1 MRGAGTGARRDRASR
16 AVVWLCLA
24 GLILGMSAMP
34 ASAVP
39 PKSAAFDVVVYG
51 TQTSGLAAVAELTAG
66 APHLRVA
73 LISSGDYLESPLA
86 QGLGAEDARDPGR
99 VAGGFYKE
107 WRRTVVR
114 YYAHDDGQR
123 AFTSSGRLVYAPEVA
138 ARALRSV
145 AGLGEDGRVVM
156 YSAALVGASDEG
168 AERYVDISVA
178 GGGVLRLHASLFID
192 ASTEGDLAR
201 ALGADYRIG
210 RNETVYNDVTGPKP
224 SYPATE
230 NGFVTA
236 PQRYSALLTL
246 QVHAGGLAPAIATA
260 AIPGYDGS
268 GYAATTLSPAKIEA
282 FASSWTMNIA
292 VLPNNRR
299 ELNEAWSDWPD
310 VGLSFQWVFEPAR
323 REELRRTVAS
333 RAIDLVRYLQ
343 EHGYPQL
350 GIASVPESL
359 YVREGPRTVGLDT
372 YTATDVTEE
381 VKRDPVA
388 IGCYCEYD
396 RHDAFVP
403 GQIDTTRY
411 VFVPMGALLAAGHPA
426 LIVST
431 AVSAD
436 FRAYSS
442 AVRMEHT
449 RAHMGAAAGV
459 IVVMAD
465 RLGLQPG
472 DVPYGPVRAKLL
484 ERGYRLDLW
493 D

>member
-1 MRGAGTGARRDRASR
+1 MQGAGNVACRDRTSR
-16 AVVWLCLA
+16 AVAWLCLA
-24 GLILGMSAMP
+24 GSILGMSAMP

-39 PKSAAFDVVVYG
+39 PKSADFDVVVYG
-51 TQTSGLAAVAELTAG
+51 TQTSGLAALAELTAG
-66 APHLRVA
+66 APHLRLA

-86 QGLGAEDARDPGR
+86 QGLGAEDARDPGG

-107 WRRTVVR
+107 WRREVVR
-114 YYAHDDGQR
+114 YYAHDGQR

-145 AGLGEDGRVVM
+145 AGLGKDSRVVM
-156 YSAALVGASDEG
+156 YAADLVGASDVG
-168 AERYVDISVA
+168 AERYVDIGVA
-178 GGGVLRLHASLFID
+178 GGGVLRLHTRFFID

-201 ALGADYRIG
+201 ALGSDYRIG
-210 RNETVYNDVTGPKP
+210 RDETVYNDVTGPEP
-224 SYPATE
+224 SYPTTE

-246 QVHAGGLAPAIATA
+246 QVHAGPAPAVASA

-268 GYAATTLSPAKIEA
+268 GYADTTLARAKIEA
-282 FASSWTMNIA
+282 FAGSWTMNVA
-292 VLPNNRR
+292 VLPDERR

-323 REELRRTVAS
+323 REEFRRTVAS

-350 GIASVPESL
+350 DIASVPEYL
-359 YVREGPRTVGLDT
+359 YVREGPRIVGLDD
-372 YTATDVTEE
+372 YTAADVAEE

-396 RHDAFVP
+396 RHDAFAP

-411 VFVPMGALLAAGHPA
+411 VFMPMGALLAAGHPA
-426 LIVST
+426 LVVST

-472 DVPYGPVRAKLL
+472 EVPYGPVRAKLL